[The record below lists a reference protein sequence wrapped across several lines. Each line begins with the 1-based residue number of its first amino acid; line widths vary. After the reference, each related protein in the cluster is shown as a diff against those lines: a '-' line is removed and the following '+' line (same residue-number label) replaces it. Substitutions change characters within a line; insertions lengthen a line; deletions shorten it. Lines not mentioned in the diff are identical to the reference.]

1 MSRAFVKEPDG
12 DAVADDQPDIPVSPH
27 PNYVT
32 PKGLAALRGEHAALM
47 DEKTRALG
55 SEDMEDKLALAK
67 AERRLRYVTQRIE
80 SAIPVDPAKQP
91 ASEVGFG
98 AMVKVADDEGKM
110 KTYRIVGEDEAD
122 IAAGKV
128 SYVSPLARALKG
140 AKVGETVI
148 WKRPAG
154 DRELEILEIRYEG
167 A

>member
-12 DAVADDQPDIPVSPH
+12 DAAGNDQPDIPISPH

-32 PKGLAALRGEHAALM
+32 PQGLAALRGEYAELM
-47 DEKTRALG
+47 QEKTRLTG
-55 SEDMEDKLALAK
+55 SEDMEAKLALAK

-91 ASEVGFG
+91 SGEVAFG
-98 AMVKVADDEGKM
+98 AAVKVADDDGKT

-128 SYVSPLARALKG
+128 SYVSPLARALNG
-140 AKVGETVI
+140 TEVGDTVV

-154 DRELEILEIRYEG
+154 DMELEVLEITYER